1 MVTTASVFTDHNST
15 HKYVTQPERGA
26 WSPGERARWL
36 PAGYRPALPVD
47 AALEALLA
55 EQGPIENM
63 VGRMDLRRLYPNLF
77 GNPVKIPCVWHKDL
91 NNPSLGVFRGNIYC
105 FTCGQ
110 SAEGLRAIDLLCDPP
125 NPAVKFAYV
134 RHILQ
139 ETPVSDAPAAPPPP
153 LEDAVVQQYVN
164 NLKTTMMAR
173 RAWWEAKYGMGHEVQ
188 TAMHLGHSVVPA
200 AFTFPFFNLD
210 GRLLT
215 IRYRRD
221 TELWPFQDRVLPDG
235 TIISDGM
242 RYFSSQGRGHTEWYL
257 PPGLRGTSI
266 AGALQARWGTTTV
279 IWTEQEIS
287 AALLAFKYQF
297 PALSTNNGKNGWKQ
311 KTAHIT
317 LEELA
322 GCRVIVAFDGDV
334 EGTLGAAEVVDA
346 LTALGIEAR
355 QVVLPELAGCKGT
368 DIGDLSAAGWTR
380 RDIFNLFKR

>member
-1 MVTTASVFTDHNST
+1 MR
-15 HKYVTQPERGA
+15 PERGT
-26 WSPGERARWL
+26 WTPGERARWL
-36 PAGYRPALPVD
+36 PTGYRPVLPTG

-55 EQGPIENM
+55 EQGPIADM
-63 VGRMDLRRLYPNLF
+63 VARMDLRRLFPDLP

-91 NNPSLGVFRGNIYC
+91 RKPSMGVFRGNIYC

-125 NPAVKFAYV
+125 NAATKFAYV
-134 RHILQ
+134 RYILR
-139 ETPVSDAPAAPPPP
+139 ETPAVTKRAAPPPP
-153 LEDAVVQQYVN
+153 LEDVVVQRYID
-164 NLKTTMMAR
+164 NLKTTMMGR
-173 RAWWEAKYGMGHEVQ
+173 RAWWEAKYGMSHEVQ

-200 AFTFPFFNLD
+200 AFTFPLYD
-210 GRLLT
+210 LKGTLLT

-221 TELWPFQDRVLPDG
+221 VELWPFKDRVLPNGVVLPD
-235 TIISDGM
+235 DM

-257 PPGLRGTSI
+257 PPGLRGASI
-266 AGALQARWGTTTV
+266 AAALQARWGTTTV

-297 PALSTNNGKNGWKQ
+297 PAISTTNGKNGWKQ
-311 KTAHIT
+311 KASRIT
-317 LEELA
+317 LDELA

-346 LTALGIEAR
+346 LTALGIAAR
-355 QVVLPELAGCKGT
+355 QVVLPELPGCKGT

-380 RDIFNLFKR
+380 HDIFHLFKR